1 MTENEEN
8 KAEIYKILNIFVKN
22 KINIDKYEFC
32 DTIEIARRSVFLAIR
47 FIKVIAL
54 IRLLQTLTLYRLVCF
69 YYNLPPFY
77 IKKLPFGFLFAERAV
92 FYIPSGAFIF
102 Q

>member
-1 MTENEEN
+1 MS
-8 KAEIYKILNIFVKN
+8 FVIQLKLQGGL
-22 KINIDKYEFC
+22 F
-32 DTIEIARRSVFLAIR
+32 FLAIR
-47 FIKVIAL
+47 FFKVIAL

-102 Q
+102 QSNPVSFCCRWQNVCGLS